1 MRRRLLGSLFATLG
15 ATATML
21 AATQPAAA
29 APLPV
34 TYNWLT
40 EFPTHVGDYQTAPP
54 GAITVSR
61 NADGKLPQPCA
72 SSTHPVPVILVH
84 GTWENQN
91 DNWRALSPYLKN
103 AGYCVYTFNYGGDDN
118 AVLGGTDAVPSSA
131 KELARVVDKV
141 ISVTG
146 AAKVDLVGHSQGGM
160 MPRWY
165 IKFLGGAGKVN
176 KLIALAPSNHGTTL
190 WGIGSLGKAIGLG
203 ATITENGG
211 VVDGAFDQ
219 IEGSAVQQK
228 LATCSTGAAQDVC
241 ANDPVKYTVIETN
254 GDQVV
259 TPYTNAFL
267 IPSAAQRSSGQITN
281 IKIQD
286 VCLLDASEHLA
297 LTYDS
302 IAFRLVLN
310 ALDPSTARNP
320 QCKLIT
326 PYVGG

>member
-1 MRRRLLGSLFATLG
+1 MRRKLLGSMIAALG
-15 ATATML
+15 ATATLL
-21 AATQPAAA
+21 AGAQPTQA

-34 TYNWLT
+34 NYNWLA
-40 EFPTHVGDYQTAPP
+40 EFLPNIGNYQQAPP

-61 NADGKLPQPCA
+61 NADGKLPAKCT
-72 SSTHPVPVILVH
+72 SSQHPVPVLLAH

-118 AVLGGTDAVPSSA
+118 AAFQGTDAVPSNA

-141 ISVTG
+141 LQVTG
-146 AAKVDLVGHSQGGM
+146 APKVDIVGHSQGGM

-165 IKFLGGAGKVN
+165 IKFLNGGSKIN
-176 KLIALAPSNHGTTL
+176 KLIGLSPSNHGTTL
-190 WGIGSLGKAIGLG
+190 WGLGNLGKAIGLG
-203 ATITENGG
+203 STVTENGG

-228 LATCSTGAAQDVC
+228 LATCSTGPAQDVC
-241 ANDPVKYTVIETN
+241 VNDTVKYTVIQTN

-259 TPYTNAFL
+259 TPPQNAFL
-267 IPSAAQRSSGQITN
+267 IATDAQKASKQITN
-281 IKIQD
+281 ILLQD
-286 VCLLDASEHLA
+286 VCILDASEHLA
-297 LTYDS
+297 ITYDS
-302 IAFRLVLN
+302 VAFQLILN
-310 ALDPSTARNP
+310 ALDPSTAKQP
-320 QCKLIT
+320 VCKLIT